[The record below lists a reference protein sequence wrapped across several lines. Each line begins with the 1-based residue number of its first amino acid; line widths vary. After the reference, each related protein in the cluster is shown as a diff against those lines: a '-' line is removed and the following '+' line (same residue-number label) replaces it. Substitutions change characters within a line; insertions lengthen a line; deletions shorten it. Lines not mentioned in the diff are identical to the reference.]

1 MKDGISKSIGD
12 WVQLLTKLSGEYCL
26 LWYKVRVYN
35 WRQPPVNFIMNY
47 NDYINFLAEIYEAE
61 EEFWK
66 EMYEDMVSDYWIT
79 ENKNI
84 F

>member
-1 MKDGISKSIGD
+1 MKRPYYIQKPIPSNQFI
-12 WVQLLTKLSGEYCL
+12 TTGETIIEVPYP
-26 LWYKVRVYN
+26 YS
-35 WRQPPVNFIMNY
+35 
-47 NDYINFLAEIYEAE
+47 DYISFLAEYYEAE

>member
-1 MKDGISKSIGD
+1 
-12 WVQLLTKLSGEYCL
+12 
-26 LWYKVRVYN
+26 
-35 WRQPPVNFIMNY
+35 MNY
-47 NDYINFLAEIYEAE
+47 NDYISFLAEIYEAE

-66 EMYEDMVSDYWIT
+66 EMYEDIVSDYWIT

>member
-1 MKDGISKSIGD
+1 
-12 WVQLLTKLSGEYCL
+12 
-26 LWYKVRVYN
+26 
-35 WRQPPVNFIMNY
+35 MNY